1 MTHGMG
7 SFNRT
12 VSWNRLL
19 VELAWHLLPPLGY
32 LLLMLRFFPHWNAF
46 WIYSD
51 EGYNV
56 MKALLV
62 SRGYALYSQIWSDQP
77 PLFTH
82 LLAALYRI
90 NGPTV
95 FASRLLVLLFSCL
108 LIWAAVQYLR
118 LAWGN
123 GAAIAG
129 ALLVVLLP
137 FFPSLSASALVG
149 QPALAMAVVSLLAL
163 ACWHRSSS
171 RFYLILSAAAL
182 GTSLLFKLFTIF
194 LVPIFAAGLLA
205 GEFFPTGVQRDLLS
219 RLRPVLLWSLTLVM
233 FMLALGLTMTGS
245 DGIVQLIQP
254 HVAASQADLTGSTQN
269 YPITFYLRD
278 SWSILLLALVG
289 AVYTVVQR
297 RWLMFYSLA
306 WMAAALL
313 ILLNLRPV
321 WFHHQ
326 MLVTI
331 PAAFLAG
338 GASVEALKLIPKALR
353 APGSMGLSWVW
364 LATGLAAIVLV
375 LATLPVNA
383 IDRFQRAE
391 SAPGEVRAPF
401 EERVMRKI
409 NQYTDRTEWMV
420 TDLPMFA
427 FRAGIPVPP
436 ELAVISGKRFA
447 AGDLSEQEI
456 IDTLERYQ
464 PEQVLVG
471 RFELPLLEL
480 HLAGSYLPILEREG
494 ELRLYVRA
502 DLLR

>member
-1 MTHGMG
+1 LVKTGPHGRATPW
-7 SFNRT
+7 S
-12 VSWNRLL
+12 RLPT
-19 VELAWHLLPPLGY
+19 ELAWHILPPLAY
-32 LLLMLRFFPHWNAF
+32 LLLMLRWFPHWNAF

-62 SRGYALYSQIWSDQP
+62 SRGYTLYSQIWSDQP

-82 LLAALYRI
+82 LLAVLYRV

-95 FASRLLVLLFSCL
+95 FASRVLVLLFSCL

-123 GAAIAG
+123 GAALAG
-129 ALLVVLLP
+129 ALLVILLP

-149 QPALAMAVVSLLAL
+149 QPSLAMAVVSMLAL
-163 ACWHRSSS
+163 AAWHRSGS
-171 RFYLILSAAAL
+171 RLYLILSAAAL
-182 GTSLLFKLFTIF
+182 SLSLLFKLFTIF

-205 GEFFPTGVQRDLLS
+205 SEFFPAGVKSALAGRM
-219 RLRPVLLWSLTLVM
+219 RPLLLWALVLMIFTLVLG
-233 FMLALGLTMTGS
+233 FMMTGAE
-245 DGIVQLIQP
+245 GIVQIIQP
-254 HVAASQADLTGSTQN
+254 HIAASQADFSSGTQN

-278 SWSILLLALVG
+278 SWSILLLAGVG
-289 AVYTVVQR
+289 AVYTIVQR

-306 WMAAALL
+306 WMAAAGL
-313 ILLNLRPV
+313 ILLNLSPV

-331 PAAFLAG
+331 PAALLAG
-338 GASVEALKLIPKALR
+338 GAVAETVQLLRQALR
-353 APGSMGLSWVW
+353 APTGTGVRWIW
-364 LATGLAAIVLV
+364 LASGLAIIILV
-375 LATLPVNA
+375 LATRPLKTIDQFQLPG
-383 IDRFQRAE
+383 

-401 EERVMRKI
+401 EDRVMRKI
-409 NQYTDRTEWMV
+409 NQYADQTEWMV

-447 AGDLSEQEI
+447 AGELSEQDI
-456 IDTLERYQ
+456 IDKVKQYQ
-464 PEQVLVG
+464 PEQVLIG
-471 RFELPLLEL
+471 RFELPLLEQYL
-480 HLAGSYLPILEREG
+480 NGSYLPILEREG

>member
-1 MTHGMG
+1 MKTE
-7 SFNRT
+7 SLSR
-12 VSWNRLL
+12 SIPWSRLPA
-19 VELAWHLLPPLGY
+19 ELAWHILPPLAY
-32 LLLMLRFFPHWNAF
+32 LLLMLRWFPHWNAF

-82 LLAALYRI
+82 LLAALYRV

-118 LAWGN
+118 LAWGD
-123 GAAIAG
+123 AAALAG

-149 QPALAMAVVSLLAL
+149 QPSLALAVVSLLAL
-163 ACWHRSSS
+163 AYWHRGGS
-171 RFYLILSAAAL
+171 RLYLILSAAAL
-182 GTSLLFKLFTIF
+182 GMSLLFKLFTIF

-205 GEFFPTGVQRDLLS
+205 GEFFPLGVQRDRVS
-219 RLRPVLLWSLTLVM
+219 RIRPLLLWALVLVI
-233 FMLALGLTMTGS
+233 FALVLGFAMTGP
-245 DGIVQLIQP
+245 DGVSQLIQP
-254 HVAASQADLTGSTQN
+254 HVAASQADFSSGTQN
-269 YPITFYLRD
+269 YPIAFYLRD
-278 SWSILLLALVG
+278 SWSILLLAGVG

-306 WMAAALL
+306 WMSAAGL
-313 ILLNLRPV
+313 ILFNLRPV

-331 PAAFLAG
+331 PAAFLAA
-338 GASVEALKLIPKALR
+338 GAVAETGRLLLQALR
-353 APGSMGLSWVW
+353 APAGMGAKWIW
-364 LATGLAAIVLV
+364 LASGLAAITLV
-375 LATLPVNA
+375 LATRPMKA
-383 IDRFQRAE
+383 IDQFQLPE

-401 EERVMRKI
+401 EERVMRKV
-409 NQYTDRTEWMV
+409 NQYADQTAWMV

-427 FRAGIPVPP
+427 FRAGILVPP
-436 ELAVISGKRFA
+436 ELAVISGKRFS
-447 AGDLSEQEI
+447 AGELSEQEI
-456 IDTLERYQ
+456 IDIVEQYQ

-471 RFELPLLEL
+471 RFDLPLLEQ